1 MIQIDLCLEPLPLFL
16 RSTFVRDFAPRQHWP
31 LCQLLLL
38 FLVAMTKYPITA
50 GLSREGAYLGLRL
63 WEMQS
68 AMAEKV

>member
-1 MIQIDLCLEPLPLFL
+1 MTESL
-16 RSTFVRDFAPRQHWP
+16 VRETV
-31 LCQLLLL
+31 LLAS
-38 FLVAMTKYPITA
+38 LVAMTKYPITA